1 VPHRDGRRPLFQP
14 IHTVLVPIIY
24 GDESLDALHAAL
36 YLAQH
41 VILVGLVRVPE
52 GESIS
57 AASSAARD
65 LRQRLSELS
74 VTIDPAVVG
83 SDLTIH
89 SQVYV
94 SATPWQ
100 DLCQAARELN
110 PDLLLLD
117 WDSNLYALGMAA
129 ADVLH
134 DVPCNVAL
142 LRGVLPQTIGR
153 VLLPI
158 RGGPHADLAVRIG
171 LSFSDAAY
179 TVLHLRRP
187 NAPTVGDA
195 PFRGLQQI
203 LPQLQ
208 GVETL
213 YVMTDDP
220 AERIL
225 EQSRSY
231 DLVIMGA
238 TALPLTDATSLGSV
252 ADRVLRESMSPV
264 LVVKTRR
271 PMVIEP
277 SLPAAANGDEVVPE
291 AVQAAELAGQE
302 AISILVDKWFAENTF
317 HADEFADLD
326 RLVQRKHDQGLTI
339 SLALPALNEEET
351 VGNVIRTVKQA
362 LMEEYPLLDEMVLI
376 DSNSTDRT
384 REIAADLGVPVY
396 IHQRLL
402 PSLGARRGKGE
413 ALWKSL
419 LVTRGD
425 IVAWIDTDIANIH
438 PRFVYGILGPLI
450 QNPTVQY
457 VKGFYQRPLTIGSS
471 TTHAGGGRVT
481 ELMARPLLNFFYP
494 ELSGVIQPL
503 SGEYAGRRT
512 ALEAVPFYS
521 GYGVETGLLIEIF
534 ERHGLA
540 SLAQVDLLERV
551 HHNQPLEALSKMSFA
566 ILQVVMQKL
575 ERRFGMNV
583 LSDVNKTMKLI
594 RSNAYG
600 YWLDVEEI
608 VERERP
614 PMITVPD
621 YDRMHANGSPAEAVY

>member
-1 VPHRDGRRPLFQP
+1 MNQERRRPLFQP
-14 IHTVLVPIIY
+14 IHMVLVPVIF
-24 GDESLDALHAAL
+24 GDESADALHAAL
-36 YLAQH
+36 HLAQH

-57 AASSAARD
+57 AASAAARD
-65 LRQRLSELS
+65 LRQRLSDLS
-74 VTIDPAVVG
+74 VSIDPAVVG

-94 SATPWQ
+94 SPTPWR
-100 DLCQAARELN
+100 DLAQAAGDLN
-110 PDLLLLD
+110 PDLLILD
-117 WDSNLYALGMAA
+117 WDSHLHALGMEA

-134 DVPCNVAL
+134 DAPCNVAL
-142 LRGVLPQTIGR
+142 LRGVLPQTVGR
-153 VLLPI
+153 VLVPI
-158 RGGPHADLAVRIG
+158 RGGPHADLALRLG
-171 LSFSDAAY
+171 LSFPDATY
-179 TVLHLRRP
+179 TALHLSRP
-187 NAPTVGDA
+187 DTPTAGDA
-195 PFRGLQQI
+195 PFRGLRQV
-203 LPQLQ
+203 LPHLH
-208 GVETL
+208 GVETV

-220 AERIL
+220 TSVIL
-225 EQSRSY
+225 EQSQDH

-252 ADRVLRESMSPV
+252 ADRLLRESMIPV
-264 LVVKTRR
+264 FVVKTRR
-271 PMVIEP
+271 PVVIEP
-277 SLPAAANGDEVVPE
+277 ALPAVAGGDEV
-291 AVQAAELAGQE
+291 VQAAELAGQE

-317 HADEFADLD
+317 HADEFADLE

-339 SLALPALNEEET
+339 SLALPALNEEAT
-351 VGNVIRTVKQA
+351 VGTVIRTVKQA
-362 LMEEYPLLDEMVLI
+362 LMDDVPLLDEIVLI

-396 IHQRLL
+396 IHQHLL

-457 VKGFYQRPLTIGSS
+457 VKGFYQRPLTIGSA

-503 SGEYAGRRT
+503 SGEYAGRRA

-534 ERHGLA
+534 ERHGLT

-551 HHNQPLEALSKMSFA
+551 HHNQPLDALSKMSFA

-575 ERRFGMNV
+575 ERRLGMDV
-583 LSDVNKTMKLI
+583 LADVNKTMKLI
-594 RSNAYG
+594 RSNEYG

-614 PMITVPD
+614 PMLAVPEYRPAHVTD
-621 YDRMHANGSPAEAVY
+621 SLAEAVY